1 MDTQGSL
8 PGLLDLARGR
18 GGNGI
23 GDGHPPPPISPLPA
37 DRIAIYQALADLPQ
51 EADLVTL
58 SSSLLGINSQER
70 EFLPVALP
78 QQGIIPDLGKEL
90 PLDTFQSVDGCLIS
104 RRPEL
109 AAIIQPSDNLLLG
122 SALPL

>member
-1 MDTQGSL
+1 MVLKEGKVPRVLISEVAMKQVEYPSTMDTQGSL

-37 DRIAIYQALADLPQ
+37 DGIAFYQALADLQQ

-58 SSSLLGINSQER
+58 SSSLLGVNSQER
-70 EFLPVALP
+70 EFLPVY
-78 QQGIIPDLGKEL
+78 
-90 PLDTFQSVDGCLIS
+90 
-104 RRPEL
+104 
-109 AAIIQPSDNLLLG
+109 NLT
-122 SALPL
+122 